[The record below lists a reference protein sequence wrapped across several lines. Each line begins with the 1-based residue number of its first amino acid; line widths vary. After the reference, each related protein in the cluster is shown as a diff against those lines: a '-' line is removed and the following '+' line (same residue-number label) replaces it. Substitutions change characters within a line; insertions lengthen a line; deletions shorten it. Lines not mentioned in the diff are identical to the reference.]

1 LYRFAQATVLGC
13 ALSIL
18 LPAQAAQSPAPADS
32 LKSIEPA
39 DIVDLRAVSDPE
51 ISPDGKLIVYTVSR
65 GVPGA
70 DHDDTSI
77 WLVPAD
83 ASQPERP
90 LVFGVSSADHA
101 RWAPDGRRIAFLSD
115 RANPLSKPDAAEAG
129 DRLHQLW
136 LLSLEGGEAQPIT
149 WTDGDVAD
157 FRWSPDGQRIAFL
170 LADRPPAQERERIAR
185 KQDAIEVDAHPRPQH
200 VWVYDF
206 RKKSAEAIS
215 PPDLHVSML
224 EWSPDG
230 TRLALRTAKTPDI
243 NAHWYRS
250 NIAVLEVDSRRLSA
264 PLPERAAAVS
274 PVWSPDGQR
283 IAFSEIFSDGI
294 GVQPRIYDLR
304 SGQSKACGGDY
315 PGLLLDMHWA
325 REGRSLLVHT
335 FEKTRTGFA
344 RLDPAKCAVTHVTDA
359 FFNAPYDFSL
369 SDDGRTVVYVGNSF
383 TQPTEVWVM
392 RGKSQ
397 RAVTNTN
404 PQTASWNLGTG
415 REISWTSTKD
425 GKTIYGILVTPP
437 GYVAGV
443 PVKTVV
449 QIHGGPEWAWWSGWY
464 GSSWH
469 EWAQML
475 ASHGYAVLMPNPR
488 GSDGQGLQFAQAV
501 KGDWGGG
508 DFQDVLDGVDAL
520 IKQRVIDASRLG
532 IGGWSY
538 GGFMSAWAVT
548 HTDRFKAAVVGAAPV
563 DLSSMT
569 LTTDTPA
576 FLPGYFGDVIA
587 NHAAYEAHSSVRM
600 IDRVHTP
607 VLILHGEQDQ
617 RVPIS
622 QGQQF
627 YIGLRELGRPVQMV
641 RYPREPHWIHE
652 YEHEK
657 DILAR
662 VLNWF
667 DSHL

>member
-1 LYRFAQATVLGC
+1 MSTLLSAQV
-13 ALSIL
+13 
-18 LPAQAAQSPAPADS
+18 AQPPAPTAP
-32 LKSIEPA
+32 LKNIEPA
-39 DIVDLRAVSDPE
+39 DIVDLRLVSEPQ
-51 ISPDGKLIVYTVSR
+51 ISPDGRQVVYTVTR
-65 GVPGA
+65 RIPGA
-70 DHDDTSI
+70 DHDETGI

-83 ASQPERP
+83 ASRPERP
-90 LVFGVSSADHA
+90 LVLGTPSADRA

-115 RANPLSKPDAAEAG
+115 RENPLSKKDAAAVG

-136 LLSLEGGEAQPIT
+136 ILSLEGGEAQPVT
-149 WTDGDVAD
+149 GVDGDIAE

-170 LADRPPAQERERIAR
+170 LADRPTQPERERIAR
-185 KQDAIEVDAHPRPQH
+185 KQDAIEVDAHPRPQR
-200 VWVYDF
+200 VWIYDF
-206 RKKSAEAIS
+206 RKQSTEVIS

-230 TRLALRTAKTPDI
+230 TRLALRTARTPDI

-250 NIAVLEVDSRRLSA
+250 SIAILEVDSRRVSA
-264 PLPERAAAVS
+264 MLTEQAAAAS

-283 IAFSEIFSDGI
+283 IAFSEIFRDGI

-304 SGQSKACGGDY
+304 AGKSKACAEDY
-315 PGLLLDMHWA
+315 PALLSDMQWSKD
-325 REGRSLLVHT
+325 GRSLFVHT

-344 RLDPAKCAVTHVTDA
+344 RLDPASCAVTHIADA
-359 FFNAPYDFSL
+359 FFMGPYGFSL
-369 SDDGRTVVYVGNSF
+369 SADGATFAYVGNSSQ
-383 TQPTEVWVM
+383 QPTEVWVM

-404 PQTASWNLGTG
+404 PQTSRWNLGAA
-415 REISWTSTKD
+415 REISWVSTRD

-437 GYVAGV
+437 NYIAGT
-443 PVKTVV
+443 PVKAVV

-488 GSDGQGLQFAQAV
+488 GSDGQGLEFARAV
-501 KGDWGGG
+501 KGDWGGA
-508 DFQDVLDGVDAL
+508 DFQDVLDGVDTL
-520 IKQRVIDASRLG
+520 IKQRVIDAAHLG

-569 LTTDTPA
+569 LTTDTPD
-576 FLPGYFGDVIA
+576 FVPGYFGDVIA
-587 NHAAYEAHSSVRM
+587 NHAAYEAHSAIRM

-607 VLILHGEQDQ
+607 VLILHGEQDT

-622 QGQQF
+622 QGRQF
-627 YIGLRELGRPVQMV
+627 YIGLRELGRDVQMV
-641 RYPREPHWIHE
+641 TYPREPHWIHE

-657 DILAR
+657 DILTR
-662 VLNWF
+662 VLSWF